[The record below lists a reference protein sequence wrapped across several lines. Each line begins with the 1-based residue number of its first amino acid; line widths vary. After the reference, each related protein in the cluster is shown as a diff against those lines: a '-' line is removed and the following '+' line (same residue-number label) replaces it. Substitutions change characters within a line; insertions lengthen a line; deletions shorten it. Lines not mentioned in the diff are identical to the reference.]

1 MSFSLARGFSD
12 GALTPTRALMTGLCI
27 GGVVVV
33 GLWTY
38 GSIGRWLTPEPRVAP
53 ACYGAERITHKAG
66 TTPAPNNPAD
76 RNHALWWGPRGT
88 HHIERV
94 QTAEFACTAKSCD
107 RKAWEQYRSAIFW
120 YLAERMQRTRQL
132 DANYGDAG
140 LQRARDLFGNRPDL
154 EIEQGLRARYNA
166 GFFRI
171 KELRQQQDAY
181 AILIFSG
188 GAGLRPCR
196 RAPA

>member
-27 GGVVVV
+27 GGAVIV

-38 GSIGRWLTPEPRVAP
+38 GSIARWLTPEPRVAP
-53 ACYGAERITHKAG
+53 ACYEPERNHTAG

-76 RNHALWWGPRGT
+76 RNHAVWWGPRGDV
-88 HHIERV
+88 HIDRV
-94 QTAEFACTAKSCD
+94 KTVEFACTAKSCD
-107 RKAWEQYRSAIFW
+107 RKAWAQYRSVMFW
-120 YLAERMQRTRQL
+120 YLSERMQRTRRL
-132 DANYGDAG
+132 DATYGDAG
-140 LQRARDLFGNRPDL
+140 LQRARQLFGGRPDI
-154 EIEQGLRARYNA
+154 EIEQGLRARYQA

-181 AILIFSG
+181 AILVFAG

-196 RAPA
+196 RERS